1 MKTIGLIGGTSWLST
16 ADYYRL
22 LNQKIGEKL
31 GRLNSAK
38 IILHSVNFEEFKKKV
53 DEDNTK
59 WLSDAFC
66 DIARKIEAAGAGC
79 LALCANTPHKYA
91 PDIENSIRIPLIHI
105 AEAVASVIASKG
117 ITKVALLG
125 TRITMTEDF
134 FKDKL
139 KEKGIET
146 IIPQVDEMDF
156 IHRTIFEELG
166 LNIFKESTRGRYIEI
181 IKRLQSQGAEVVILG
196 CSEIPL
202 LIKQNDSP
210 IPVFDTTEVHADAIV
225 KFALGI
231 ND

>member
-22 LNQKIGEKL
+22 INQKIGEKL
-31 GRLNSAK
+31 GGLNSAR

-53 DEDNTK
+53 DENNTK

-66 DIARKIEAAGAGC
+66 EIARKIEAAGAGC

-105 AEAVASVIASKG
+105 AEAVAEEISGRNIS
-117 ITKVALLG
+117 KVALLG

-134 FKDKL
+134 FKKKL
-139 KEKGIET
+139 LERSIET
-146 IIPQVDEMDF
+146 IVPSAGEIDF
-156 IHRTIFEELG
+156 IHCTIFDELG
-166 LNIFKESTRGRYIEI
+166 LNVLKESTRIKYVEI
-181 IKRLQSQGAEVVILG
+181 IKRLQSQGAEAVILG

-225 KFALGI
+225 RFALGI
-231 ND
+231 NE